1 MILGLTGS
9 VGSGKSLVSSILR
22 DLGAQVICA
31 DELAREVVAKGSP
44 ALQEIH
50 REFGPGVLLPDGS
63 LDRRALAARVF
74 ADAKARRTLEEIVH
88 PRVRARELEL
98 LAQHAGEPIIVLD
111 IPLLFETGAEEL
123 CDAVAVVVVDED
135 TRRARLTSNR
145 GMSPAE
151 IESRLAAQMP
161 QAEKARRADHLID
174 NSGSREQTRAQ
185 VAALFR
191 SLTAQK

>member
-31 DELAREVVAKGSP
+31 DELARQVVAKGSP
-44 ALQEIH
+44 ALQEIA
-50 REFGPGVLLPDGS
+50 REFGPEVILPDGS

-74 ADAKARRTLEEIVH
+74 ADPKARRTLEQIVH

-98 LAQHAGEPIIVLD
+98 LAQYCGDPLVVLD
-111 IPLLFETGAEEL
+111 IPLLYETGAEDL
-123 CDAVAVVVVDED
+123 CDAVAVVVVDEESRR
-135 TRRARLTSNR
+135 TRLMADR
-145 GMSPAE
+145 GMTLQE

-161 QAEKARRADHLID
+161 QSEKARRATHLID
-174 NSGSREQTRAQ
+174 NSGTREQTRAQ
-185 VAALFR
+185 VTRLFQTLV
-191 SLTAQK
+191 SP